1 MRLGRDGALPPESGA
16 CTCDCSAAGAGSGPS
31 QQQRAR
37 APNAMTS
44 MPDRCLDS
52 IEYLRRCMMRVN
64 DPTQSGNGVKGAT
77 DREAKIQNLSLA
89 KNNQAG
95 H

>member
-1 MRLGRDGALPPESGA
+1 
-16 CTCDCSAAGAGSGPS
+16 
-31 QQQRAR
+31 
-37 APNAMTS
+37 
-44 MPDRCLDS
+44 
-52 IEYLRRCMMRVN
+52 MRVN
-64 DPTQSGNGVKGAT
+64 DPTQSGNGVEGAT